1 MANAKTTIIGKVYS
15 TTNYDRF
22 KTIVGN
28 RPVVEKGAHY
38 KEVLNSIKAEGQIVP
53 AVVNDR
59 NEIVDGQHRL
69 AICRQLGIPF
79 VYVVGDGR
87 GFEDI
92 AQANAGR
99 KWSIDA
105 FVYGYATNGGKNSD
119 SYGYLKALYEEF
131 SPPVTKSS
139 LLRVRSGYNPEVA
152 RQIRDGSFTM
162 TAYEYN
168 MIAKSLR
175 DLIALGYADFI
186 KNNPM
191 SGNTYWAAMCYT
203 WRHPKVDNKRLIKL
217 MWQNEKRIPSTT
229 KVKEIL
235 ETLSGIYNKKLT
247 IDKRVYLDKDY
258 EQKLWRRW
266 EDLK

>member
-1 MANAKTTIIGKVYS
+1 MSKEIIGKVFA
-15 TTNYDRF
+15 TTDYDKF

-28 RPVVEKGAHY
+28 RPVVEKGSHF
-38 KEVLNSIKAEGQIVP
+38 KEVLNSIKAEGQICP
-53 AVVNDR
+53 AIVNER
-59 NEIVDGQHRL
+59 NEIIDGQHRL

-79 VYVVGDGR
+79 VYVIGEGC
-87 GFEDI
+87 GFVNI

-99 KWSIDA
+99 KWSTET
-105 FVYGYATNGGKNSD
+105 FVYGYAQNGGANAD
-119 SYGYLKALYEEF
+119 SYCYLKALYEEF

-152 RQIRDGSFTM
+152 RQIRDGSFRM

-186 KNNPM
+186 KSNPM

-217 MWQNEKRIPSTT
+217 MWQNEKRIPSTS
-229 KVKEIL
+229 KVKELL
-235 ETLSGIYNKKLT
+235 EALSTIYNKKLT
-247 IDKRVYLDKDY
+247 LAKRVYLEKDY
-258 EQKLWRRW
+258 EQKMYRKW
-266 EDLK
+266 EDVK